1 MNGLAKP
8 PFTLTTENSVIED
21 ERRVSE
27 AVKAHTDSSHFS
39 AQTFLSAR
47 RTELSAFWKALK
59 GHSRIVCRLPVNSI
73 TPPIL
78 NAVQANR
85 AIFRVLQS
93 KEDDE
98 DTECISCIQSS
109 VRNI

>member
-1 MNGLAKP
+1 MLAKL
-8 PFTLTTENSVIED
+8 PFTVTTEKCLIKD
-21 ERRVSE
+21 ERRDSKL
-27 AVKAHTDSSHFS
+27 VKAPTVSSHFS
-39 AQTFLSAR
+39 AQTFLPSR
-47 RTELSAFWKALK
+47 WTELSAFWKAHK
-59 GHSRIVCRLPVNSI
+59 RHSRIVCRLHVNSI

-98 DTECISCIQSS
+98 DTECITYIQSS
-109 VRNI
+109 VQHI